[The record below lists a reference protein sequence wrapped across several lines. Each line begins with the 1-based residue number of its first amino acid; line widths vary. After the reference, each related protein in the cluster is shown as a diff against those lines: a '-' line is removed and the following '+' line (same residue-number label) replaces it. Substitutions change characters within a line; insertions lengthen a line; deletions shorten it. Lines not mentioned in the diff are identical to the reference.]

1 MKVTFNDFCERVK
14 KDTEKTVSL
23 KEQYNAVAEFIN
35 SLEFP
40 EDIYVPEY
48 FTDFQFGALEGFI
61 ERKCGI
67 AGLKILFKGFA
78 GRDRQAVTHGLNY
91 TRKVLK
97 SRHEII
103 EDIPESW
110 PKDLL

>member
-1 MKVTFNDFCERVK
+1 MEITFKDFCERVK

-23 KEQYNAVAEFIN
+23 KEQYNAVVEFIN
-35 SLEFP
+35 SLESP
-40 EDIYVPEY
+40 EDVYVPEH

-78 GRDRQAVTHGLNY
+78 GRNKQAVTHGLNY
-91 TRKVLK
+91 ARKVLN
-97 SRHEII
+97 SQHGII
-103 EDIPESW
+103 EDTPESW